1 MTTKKTAIKFISN
14 PILLYVFL
22 GIASSLALS
31 VVLYWALLLNSSV
44 TSVINNTKT
53 EPVYLWVYTL
63 LTLGTVIL
71 FGINIP
77 LLVHRIRKYG
87 FPQLRSQAGA
97 GAGTLVGIA
106 ASSCPICGSLLLS
119 AVGITGGLAA
129 FPLQGLELKGLSFG
143 LMALPVWLTLKEIK
157 NPPCDENGVCPAP
170 KDTSLKPKDY
180 PWLAVS
186 LIVLIFLGITS
197 WRMLQGDPI
206 VVEASNNSLA
216 PLGITV
222 NKAKTDSDVVAQN
235 NTALYDQVVAQ
246 VLPPAGFQSK
256 IALGDSIPK
265 LVANGVIDRQK
276 FTALYQDRGGLPG
289 GFEDILNQAA
299 NEPILLTQENANF
312 YVNLLWA
319 LGLSNYMSTN
329 KESPVN
335 GSSLFNF
342 ASTGGWNLGRAENGG
357 AYFNKFKIVTL
368 TSEQEALVTK
378 VAQNTYRPCCNN
390 STFFQD
396 CNHGSALLGMLQLGV
411 NQGLTEDELYRE
423 ALAFNSSWF
432 PQNYIETA
440 LYFKAVR
447 NTDWQD
453 VDPKLALGLDYSSIS
468 GWSKNVQA
476 EIAKMPDLI
485 PQNQRGGSCGT

>member
-1 MTTKKTAIKFISN
+1 MTTKKTKIELFSN
-14 PILLYVFL
+14 PLFLYVPL
-22 GIASSLALS
+22 GFVSSLALS
-31 VVLYWALLLNSSV
+31 VVLYWGLLLNSNI

-53 EPVYLWVYTL
+53 EPIYLWTYTL
-63 LTLGTVIL
+63 LTLGTIVL
-71 FGINIP
+71 FGINVP

-87 FPQLRSQAGA
+87 FPKLRNQT
-97 GAGTLVGIA
+97 GTGVSALVGVA

-206 VVEASNNSLA
+206 VVEASNNLLA

-256 IALGDSIPK
+256 IALGNAIPK

-276 FTALYQDRGGLPG
+276 FTALYQDRGGFPG

-342 ASTGGWNLGRAENGG
+342 ASTGGWNLGKAENGG
-357 AYFNKFKIVTL
+357 TYFNKFKIVPL
-368 TSEQEALVTK
+368 TSEQEALVIK

-447 NTDWQD
+447 KTDWQD